1 MGPWPRRHFVAGAFA
16 WCEVRLGQLNSPTAC
31 TGRRP
36 RRTRRPPPTASRETC
51 GLVEVASGACR
62 EGPQVDGSDLLGALL
77 LTRRFG
83 RGRPPTRS
91 QHTFAGLCRYT
102 FVARTRCVLRGI
114 HNRVRMCGGL
124 QPVPGGNQS
133 HGPRR
138 GRGAPPHPPSTASKR
153 PSARKVNSLPK
164 ALEFPLA
171 RALIRSTKQKVW

>member
-1 MGPWPRRHFVAGAFA
+1 MRPVARR
-16 WCEVRLGQLNSPTAC
+16 RID
-31 TGRRP
+31 
-36 RRTRRPPPTASRETC
+36 RTIGTPATPAAPSRETC
-51 GLVEVASGACR
+51 GLVEVVSWVCR
-62 EGPQVDGSDLLGALL
+62 EEPQVDGTVLLCALL

-83 RGRPPTRS
+83 RGRLRRGPSAPPTRS
-91 QHTFAGLCRYT
+91 QSAFAGLCRYT